1 MREAGVTVGAG
12 RPTINDV
19 ARLAGVSKK
28 TVSRVINDSPQVQAR
43 TRQAVQ
49 AIIEKTGY
57 VPDPHARSLA
67 LGKALLI
74 GLVYERGDTTG
85 VLEIQQGLL
94 DGLTGSGFEL
104 VVRCFD
110 HDGPELADGLRA
122 FADGQK
128 LFGLVLA
135 PSMASH
141 EALNLWLMTLNC
153 RCLPLAPGGG
163 RDPLSMGRA
172 AAQRLVGPKAMN
184 GTAEDAGR

>member
-1 MREAGVTVGAG
+1 MREAGVTAGTG

-43 TRQAVQ
+43 TRKAVQ

-74 GLVYERGDTTG
+74 GLVYERDDTAG

-94 DGLTGSGFEL
+94 DGLEGSGFEL
-104 VVRCFD
+104 VVRCFG
-110 HDGPELADGLRA
+110 HDGPELANGLRA

-135 PSMASH
+135 PSMARH
-141 EALNLWLMTLNC
+141 ETLSLWLMTLSC
-153 RCLPLAPGGG
+153 RCLPLTLGGG
-163 RDPLSMGRA
+163 RDPLALGRS
-172 AAQRLVGPKAMN
+172 AAQRLVGLRTAE
-184 GTAEDAGR
+184 GTAEDAAR